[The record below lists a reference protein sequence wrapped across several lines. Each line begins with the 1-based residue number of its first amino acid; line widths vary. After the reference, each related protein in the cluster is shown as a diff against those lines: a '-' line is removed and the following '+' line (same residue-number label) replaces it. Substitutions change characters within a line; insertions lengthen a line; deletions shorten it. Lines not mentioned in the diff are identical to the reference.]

1 MEKEIECPFPHIQKK
16 GLKLKLYHCD
26 ELAGKVYIDS
36 DADAVEALRNFTEES
51 LNERRPM
58 YMILRAE
65 DVIVLSS
72 PTMTP
77 ATQSAACTSDLN
89 PRKVPNNATI
99 IITLFSL
106 YSVLSQIILAKVKL
120 FTQINMHITCNNLT
134 LKLPPLVL

>member
-1 MEKEIECPFPHIQKK
+1 MAAEYTKIQMEKEIECLFPHIQKK

-106 YSVLSQIILAKVKL
+106 YSVLSFVTN
-120 FTQINMHITCNNLT
+120 FYG
-134 LKLPPLVL
+134 